1 MPGSLRRKRWGVPT
15 PESLEAPARWLL
27 DRLRPGDWVLLEG
40 ELGVGKTTFCRAL
53 IRLAGWSGPVRSP
66 SFNLVQSFP
75 TEPPIVHVDLY
86 RVPSEAGLGL
96 EDLGQEAVFLVE
108 WPDRLCE
115 AHVGARLWSVRL
127 EFRPEGRALAI
138 QEPLAQ
144 EPGAEGPAD
153 HPSSDVS
160 DPS

>member
-1 MPGSLRRKRWGVPT
+1 VPGSLPRKRWSVPN
-15 PESLEAPARWLL
+15 PEALEAPARWLL

-96 EDLGQEAVFLVE
+96 EDLAQEAVFLVE
-108 WPDRLCE
+108 WPDRLTE
-115 AHVGARLWSVRL
+115 AHLGARRWTVRL
-127 EFRPEGRALAI
+127 EFQPEGRSLSVLGP
-138 QEPLAQ
+138 E
-144 EPGAEGPAD
+144 AEGPD
-153 HPSSDVS
+153 EPPRRDDSVPS
-160 DPS
+160 